1 MGLREDLETVKQR
14 PIWLAVAALAMVAIL
29 LQVGGEGLRDLLAY
43 DRAALGAGELWR
55 LLTGHL
61 VHLGWSHLLLNLVG
75 LALVTW
81 IVGRSYSALEWLY
94 VAFVSIAV
102 IDAGFWFL
110 YTQLGWYVGLSG
122 LLHGLLAAGL
132 LVGVARRDR
141 ESLVL
146 SLFVLAKL
154 CWEQIEGPLPGSEGT
169 AGGSVIVDAHLYG
182 ALGGILAALLL
193 WRRVRPVPSI

>member
-14 PIWLAVAALAMVAIL
+14 PVWLAVAALAMAAIL
-29 LQVGGEGLRDLLAY
+29 LQAGGEGLRDALAY

-55 LLTGHL
+55 LLTGHV

-81 IVGRSYSALEWLY
+81 IVGRSYGALEWLY

-132 LVGVARRDR
+132 LVGVARRER
-141 ESLVL
+141 EALVL

-154 CWEQIEGPLPGSEGT
+154 CWEQIAGPLPGSEGT
-169 AGGSVIVDAHLYG
+169 SGGSVIVDAHLYG